1 MKQTRIF
8 LLLAAFTFSLSSFG
22 QGTRSAAPESYG
34 TDMFK
39 VHPELPGIIVHWFVS
54 TLLIRP
60 ARACRRLG
68 GCANP
73 QRSRIRKR
81 RLPRRPA
88 IDGST

>member
-1 MKQTRIF
+1 MKHF

-39 VHPELPGIIVHWFVS
+39 VHPELPGIIVQWFVS

-60 ARACRRLG
+60 G
-68 GCANP
+68 T
-73 QRSRIRKR
+73 
-81 RLPRRPA
+81 RLPTPWRLRQSSKKSNSEAASPTPP
-88 IDGST
+88 SN